1 MDSHSIVRGRGLR
14 LAALAACL
22 ITTGTAY
29 AATSPTGGQAAG
41 TDSVTISGSGLRHVA
56 YGERVRFAGAVAPRS
71 AGRPVRLEY
80 APQGR
85 DWQPVAKTKTAANGS
100 YRLSVRARQSG
111 LYRASGENG
120 PSASRKVSV
129 TAAVAAKG
137 TRHVLGTRSVR
148 VRGKLKPGLRGRRV
162 ALQRVSH
169 GRWKTV
175 DSARTKT
182 GGRFRAAFRPKR
194 AGRYKLRVKFA
205 GDRMNGAASHR
216 MRAYVYRPGQASYYG
231 PGLYGGHLACGGT
244 LSASKLGVASKT
256 LPCGTKVT
264 FRYHGRSVTV
274 PVVDRGPYA
283 AGRDWDLTTATK
295 NKLGFGSTGTVWS
308 TK

>member
-1 MDSHSIVRGRGLR
+1 MDSHRNVRGRGLR

-41 TDSVTISGSGLRHVA
+41 TDSVTISSAHAKRVG

-71 AGRPVRLEY
+71 PGRAVRLEY
-80 APQGR
+80 ASHGR

-100 YRLSVRARQSG
+100 YRMSVRARQSG

-120 PSASRKVSV
+120 PSATRKVSV
-129 TAAVAAKG
+129 SAAVAAKG
-137 TRHVLGTRSVR
+137 TRHVMGTRSVR
-148 VRGKLKPGLRGRRV
+148 VRGKLKPGLRNRRV
-162 ALQRVSH
+162 ALQRASH
-169 GRWKTV
+169 GHWKTV
-175 DSARTKT
+175 DSTRTRG
-182 GGRFRAAFRPKR
+182 GGRFRAAFKPKG

-205 GDRMNGAASHR
+205 GDRLNSAASHR

-231 PGLYGGHLACGGT
+231 PGFYGGHLACGGT
-244 LSASKLGVASKT
+244 LTASKIGVANKR

-264 FRYHGRSVTV
+264 FRYHGRSVTA
-274 PVVDRGPYA
+274 PVVDRGPYS
-283 AGRDWDLTTATK
+283 GNREWDLTTATK
-295 NKLGFGSTGTVWS
+295 RKLGFGSTGTVWS